1 MRSIRKILVP
11 TDLSHPAHE
20 AFRLG
25 VDLAEHYDAEVD
37 LLHVTP
43 RGGSEPIRAFF
54 HRLLQD
60 AGASDALREELTERV
75 ETHHMGSD
83 APRRRIKRVHRE
95 GADVASEVLTYATAE
110 DIDLIVMG
118 THGHRSLDH
127 PALGGTAGEVVRGA
141 DCAVLTVRQT
151 KKRDDGAAAPIQ
163 HLLVPV
169 DFSEHADG
177 AVAAAKELAARY
189 RAALSLLFVVEER
202 QVPLFSDTGIPAITT
217 LKMDPEAGRRAE
229 AALAQ
234 LFENAG
240 GPDPASSA
248 GQAVQAAYHVRHGH
262 PGREVLAFAES
273 SDVDLIVMS
282 PHGLSGRDAFS
293 LGSVTENVVRLAP
306 CPVLTLKGF

>member
-1 MRSIRKILVP
+1 MPAIRKILVP
-11 TDLSHPAHE
+11 TDLSPTAHE
-20 AFRLG
+20 AFRLA
-25 VDLAEHYDAEVD
+25 VDLAGRYDAEVD

-75 ETHHMGSD
+75 ETHHMQPG

-95 GADVASEVLTYATAE
+95 GADVAAEVLTYATGE
-110 DIDLIVMG
+110 DVDLIVMG

-141 DCAVLTVRQT
+141 DCAVLTVRET
-151 KKRDDGAAAPIQ
+151 EKHKAGDAAPIR
-163 HLLVPV
+163 HVLVPV
-169 DFSEHADG
+169 DFSEHAEE
-177 AVAAAKELAARY
+177 AVAAAKELASRY
-189 RAALSLLFVVEER
+189 KATLSLLFVVEER
-202 QVPLFSDTGIPAITT
+202 QVPLFSDTGIPTITT

-229 AALAQ
+229 AALPQ
-234 LFENAG
+234 LFKNAG
-240 GPDPASSA
+240 DPD
-248 GQAVQAAYHVRHGH
+248 VQAAYHVRHGH
-262 PGREVLAFAES
+262 PGREVLAFAET

-293 LGSVTENVVRLAP
+293 LGSVTENVVRRAP